1 MTIVHLVRLSATA
14 LGKEGV
20 LYRCGQNPHNFRLV
34 DLRRIQGDRDM
45 EDREESDLG
54 AIRASART
62 VGLAGV
68 SGI

>member
-34 DLRRIQGDRDM
+34 DLRRMQGDRDM
-45 EDREESDLG
+45 
-54 AIRASART
+54 
-62 VGLAGV
+62 VV
-68 SGI
+68 SELWRSGKSLVWALLEIALEP